1 MRASLSCHS
10 DSLEPQV
17 SVVLLLLTWAALCEL
32 LPQNWNDSDE
42 WWRVSNSLENGE
54 LSLKWKTKGVNQVL
68 GATFLKRCFSF
79 SSIFPAAYCS
89 KVLQSETVWTCE
101 QLLCSSFLLSLIWL
115 LLSTGYYFTTLV
127 YQLSNTSAASRK
139 DRWIGWS
146 VPNPYIQICII
157 GFIVFLIMKSAS
169 LPKSAQITKWRKTTN
184 IEWHILPSIL
194 GSGRLGLQY
203 SFGRIS

>member
-1 MRASLSCHS
+1 M
-10 DSLEPQV
+10 
-17 SVVLLLLTWAALCEL
+17 WAPPPKLKW
-32 LPQNWNDSDE
+32 Q
-42 WWRVSNSLENGE
+42 WWVMKSFKFLGE

-89 KVLQSETVWTCE
+89 KVLQSEAVWTCE
-101 QLLCSSFLLSLIWL
+101 HILCSSFLLSLIWL

-169 LPKSAQITKWRKTTN
+169 LPKSAQITKWRITTCMLY